1 MSEIDFQALILNV
14 FTRLRRRG
22 VVLGVNELLVAL
34 QLLDEAWDIPAPDDL
49 RQDLQLLWCHS
60 QLEEERMLW
69 CKRRC

>member
-22 VVLGVNELLVAL
+22 VVLGVNELFVAL

-49 RQDLQLLWCHS
+49 RQDLQLLW
-60 QLEEERMLW
+60 
-69 CKRRC
+69 